1 MNGRPN
7 VPHKKMSLDVLSGL
21 FRCKF
26 PSFLWG
32 CGGGWEVVG
41 AGLKNL
47 PQIEMSIVI
56 FGILEPLRVKRL
68 PSYSEERERSS
79 SGS

>member
-1 MNGRPN
+1 MNGRPK
-7 VPHKKMSLDVLSGL
+7 VARTQMSFHVLSGL

-47 PQIEMSIVI
+47 AQIEMSIVI
-56 FGILEPLRVKRL
+56 FGILEPLRVKGSF
-68 PSYSEERERSS
+68 PSEERERSS